1 VVEGRQPL
9 DPILQVQLVPLAD
22 RVVIEKQYFA
32 DRRAAQAIVQQNK
45 RVGAAGEPMRGG
57 AVAGQ
62 VDQVAAGFAVKEAGT
77 DPAVLNAS
85 ESHFRRLHSSQ
96 RPAVMVSL
104 KCNSP

>member
-1 VVEGRQPL
+1 MVEGRQPL

-62 VDQVAAGFAVKEAGT
+62 VDQVARDSLSRKRGRIMRGGESTLGGFARGFIRIFV
-77 DPAVLNAS
+77 
-85 ESHFRRLHSSQ
+85 ESGQ
-96 RPAVMVSL
+96 
-104 KCNSP
+104 